1 MSNNITINIDGKEIQ
16 TQEGE
21 FILNAARANDIFIP
35 AICYL
40 TRCSPTLACRI
51 CLVDVDGK
59 QAYACNAKSKD
70 GMTISTS
77 TENIEAERRAIME
90 VYDVNHPLQCGVCDQ
105 SGECEL
111 QNYTLEMGVDSQSF
125 AVRDVPRDSH
135 DWGHLHYDPGLC
147 IVCERCVTACKD
159 MIGDNSLTTIA
170 RGAEALDA
178 TYKEEMPKD
187 AYAMWN
193 KLNKS
198 VIGLTNGTD
207 TLDCTS
213 CGECA
218 SVCPVGALVDT
229 EFMYKSNAWELSQ
242 VPATCGH
249 CSAGCQITYDVKH
262 TSIENP
268 EDKIYRVMNEW
279 NYVSLCGAGR
289 YGFDYHNANVVKDE
303 VAFNK
308 AIEAFKKADTIKFT
322 STITNEEA
330 LILEKLKAKFG
341 YKLVNN
347 EAKAFQ
353 TFLGNYATLSG
364 TRLYGSDLK
373 EVANSSFIISLG
385 TALKSDNPNA
395 RYAFNNSVTVN
406 KGAGIYF
413 HPVNDP
419 IIDGLHKNVLSIA
432 HKPLQEE
439 AILYLILDLFG
450 DKEALP
456 SDIVDYLASFHSK
469 KTITVTETVKE
480 KVITIVKEMK
490 VNEETGEEEEVEVEK
505 SKMVPKKVS
514 KDVEVDDNALL
525 TMIGA
530 EDNFDETL
538 TKLLKKKETFSL
550 VVGADLYNH
559 PNAKNCARL
568 VALVE
573 KYSKFKLVMIPTLT
587 NTLGVALIND
597 LSSDEGS
604 YSIGYNTKADF
615 TLSALGDGS
624 ECDLDMPAIN
634 QQEGTLTS
642 INKRVN
648 PTNVAISY
656 GGYVLNDIANALG
669 IDSENTIDYTAQLPT
684 SKGFR
689 KETFDSLPDYYTNAG
704 EEMRGYALKNMGR
717 KASADESVKKI
728 NEALS
733 LGENLIYL
741 ANPVR
746 QFSDFTAKTTQ
757 LDEQSGIYM
766 SEEYLENSEF
776 NAGDSVKVKS
786 ENGEITANIVS
797 DNKITGSIVL
807 IPSFDSK
814 LNSEVLFNGYRFANA
829 SIEKV

>member
-1 MSNNITINIDGKEIQ
+1 MSNITINIDGKEIQ
-16 TQEGE
+16 TQEGT
-21 FILNAARANDIFIP
+21 FVLNAARANDIFIP

-51 CLVDVDGK
+51 CLVEVDGK

-70 GMTISTS
+70 GMSITTS
-77 TENIEAERRAIME
+77 TENIEKERRAIME

-111 QNYTLEMGVDSQSF
+111 QNYTLELGVDSQSYT
-125 AVRDVPRDSH
+125 VKDVARPSH

-170 RGAEALDA
+170 RGGDPLAAD
-178 TYKEEMPKD
+178 YKAEMPKD

-207 TLDCTS
+207 VLDCTS

-218 SVCPVGALVDT
+218 TVCPVGALVDT
-229 EFMYKSNAWELSQ
+229 EFMYKANAWELKQ

-249 CSAGCQITYDVKH
+249 CSAGCQISYEKKV

-289 YGFDYHNANVVKDE
+289 YGFDYQNTDVTKDE
-303 VAFNK
+303 AAFDA
-308 AIEAFKKADTIKFT
+308 AIEAFKKADTINFT

-330 LILEKLKAKFG
+330 LILEQLKDKFG
-341 YKLVNN
+341 YKLVND

-353 TFLGNYATLSG
+353 SFLANYATLSG
-364 TRLYGSDLK
+364 NRLYGSDLK
-373 EVANSSFIISLG
+373 EMASSNFIVSIG
-385 TALKSDNPNA
+385 AALKTDNPNA
-395 RYAFNNSVTVN
+395 RYAFNNSLTVN
-406 KGAGIYF
+406 KGAGLYF
-413 HPVNDP
+413 HPVSDP
-419 IIDGLHKNVLSIA
+419 IIDGMGKNLMSIK
-432 HKPLQEE
+432 HQPLQEE
-439 AILYLILDLFG
+439 AALYLVLDLFA
-450 DKEALP
+450 DKENLP
-456 SDIVDYLASFHSK
+456 SEIVDYLASFHSM

-480 KVITIVKEMK
+480 KVIEIVKEMK

-514 KDVEVDDNALL
+514 KDVEVDDNRLL
-525 TMIGA
+525 SLVGA
-530 EDNFDETL
+530 PEAFTENLEKF
-538 TKLLKKKETFSL
+538 LKKKETFSL

-568 VALVE
+568 VALIE
-573 KYSKFKLVMIPTLT
+573 KYSEFKIVMIPTLT
-587 NTLGVALIND
+587 NTLGVSLINT
-597 LSSDEGS
+597 LSDEAGS
-604 YSIGYNTKADF
+604 YSIGYNTKGNF
-615 TLSALGDGS
+615 TLSALGNG
-624 ECDLDMPAIN
+624 DLDMPAIN

-648 PTNVAISY
+648 PTNVAIGY

-669 IDSENTIDYTAQLPT
+669 LVAENTIDYTSELPT
-684 SKGFR
+684 SKGF
-689 KETFDSLPDYYTNAG
+689 KAQNFDDLPNYYTNAG
-704 EEMRGYALKNMGR
+704 EEMRGYELKNMGR
-717 KASADESVKKI
+717 KSSADESVTKI
-728 NEALS
+728 DEETSMN
-733 LGENLIYL
+733 ENLIYL

-746 QFSDFTAKTTQ
+746 QFNDFTNKTTY
-757 LDEQSGIYM
+757 LEEKSGIYM
-766 SEEYLENSEF
+766 SEEFLSNSEL

-786 ENGEITANIVS
+786 NNGEVTATIIS
-797 DNKITGSIVL
+797 DNKIAGDITL
-807 IPSFDSK
+807 IPSFDSN
-814 LNSEVLFNGYRFANA
+814 LNLEALFSGYRFATA
-829 SIEKV
+829 SIIKV